1 MKGASE
7 YAKRLKRFLASL
19 KRKKRKSDAGEPDPR
34 ETDIVEEMVLAIL
47 EEGTDRASAKA
58 ALASVMEWMVDF
70 NELRVTP
77 PRELLR
83 LMSRPVPEAKEK
95 AQRIT
100 QVLNHIFDKNNS
112 LRINS
117 LRDRPIREV
126 RQFLNLLEG
135 MTPFASASVI
145 RRCLGGH
152 AIPVDEVLR
161 TFLIDRELAGPDADT
176 VELQGFL
183 ERHVLAAD
191 SFLFLTAVRAQALG
205 HYRRMQARRK
215 REAAA
220 ATRAGR
226 ASSGT
231 RPRAAGKSTKASRAS
246 AASAEKPRGSAAK
259 AS

>member
-7 YAKRLKRFLASL
+7 YAKRLKRYLASL
-19 KRKKRKSDAGEPDPR
+19 RRMKRKSDAGEPDPR
-34 ETDIVEEMVLAIL
+34 ETDIIEEMVLAIL

-77 PRELLR
+77 PRELVR
-83 LMSRPVPEAKEK
+83 VMSRPVPEAKEK

-117 LRDRPIREV
+117 LRERPIREV
-126 RQFLNLLEG
+126 RQFLNML
-135 MTPFASASVI
+135 
-145 RRCLGGH
+145 
-152 AIPVDEVLR
+152 EVLR
-161 TFLIDRELAGPDADT
+161 TFLIDRELAPPDVDAG
-176 VELQGFL
+176 ELQGFL

-191 SFLFLTAVRAQALG
+191 ASVFLTAARAQALS
-205 HYRRMQARRK
+205 HHRRILARQK
-215 REAAA
+215 REATAA
-220 ATRAGR
+220 AKASL

-231 RPRAAGKSTKASRAS
+231 RPRASGESDKASS
-246 AASAEKPRGSAAK
+246 APAAAARKPRQSGARAH
-259 AS
+259 

>member
-7 YAKRLKRFLASL
+7 YAKRLKRYLASL
-19 KRKKRKSDAGEPDPR
+19 RRMKRRSDAGEPDPR

-47 EEGTDRASAKA
+47 EEETDRASARA

-77 PRELLR
+77 PRELVR
-83 LMSRPVPEAKEK
+83 VMSRPVPEAKEK

-112 LRINS
+112 LRMNS

-126 RQFLNLLEG
+126 RQFLNTLEG
-135 MTPFASASVI
+135 MTPFATACVI

-152 AIPVDEVLR
+152 AIPLDEVLR
-161 TFLIDRELAGPDADT
+161 TFLIDRGLAPPDADPA
-176 VELQGFL
+176 ELQGFL
-183 ERHVLAAD
+183 ERHILAAD
-191 SFLFLTAVRAQALG
+191 SSLFLTAARAQALS
-205 HYRRMQARRK
+205 HHRRILARQK
-215 REAAA
+215 REAGTAA
-220 ATRAGR
+220 RAGQ

-231 RPRAAGKSTKASRAS
+231 RSRAS
-246 AASAEKPRGSAAK
+246 GKSGKASSAPAASARKPRRSGARAH
-259 AS
+259 

>member
-7 YAKRLKRFLASL
+7 YAKRLKRYLASL

-47 EEGTDRASAKA
+47 EEGTDRASARA

-77 PRELLR
+77 PRELVR
-83 LMSRPVPEAKEK
+83 VMSRPVPEAKEK

-112 LRINS
+112 LRINF

-126 RQFLNLLEG
+126 RQYLNLLEG
-135 MTPFASASVI
+135 MTPFAAASVI

-161 TFLIDRELAGPDADT
+161 TFLIDRELAPPDTDS

-191 SFLFLTAVRAQALG
+191 SSSFLTALRAQALG
-205 HYRRMQARRK
+205 HYRRIQARRK

-220 ATRAGR
+220 AARGGST
-226 ASSGT
+226 SSG
-231 RPRAAGKSTKASRAS
+231 RRSRAS
-246 AASAEKPRGSAAK
+246 GKAAKPRRSRARAR
-259 AS
+259 